1 MKETRRTTWR
11 KKKNQTKLRNFNYF
25 ESSCSLVGFF
35 VHLHLQPYHNYIR
48 ETNQQGSIIVT
59 KKYNLHC
66 AKDHTLFY
74 SIQDLCQKRHGQTQT
89 RKRFKVLNVITFQC

>member
-1 MKETRRTTWR
+1 MKE
-11 KKKNQTKLRNFNYF
+11 KIKQKLRNLNYF
-25 ESSCSLVGFF
+25 ESSCSLVDFF
-35 VHLHLQPYHNYIR
+35 VLLRLQPYHNYIR

-59 KKYNLHC
+59 KKYNLLC

-89 RKRFKVLNVITFQC
+89 RKHSKVLNVTTFQC